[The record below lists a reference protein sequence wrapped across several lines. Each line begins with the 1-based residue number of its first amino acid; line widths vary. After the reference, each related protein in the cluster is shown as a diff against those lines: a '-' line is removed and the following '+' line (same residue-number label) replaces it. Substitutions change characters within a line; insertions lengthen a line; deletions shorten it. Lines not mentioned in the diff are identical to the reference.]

1 MNKQLCA
8 ILALLLVV
16 APLPVSAEEHPEYVT
31 QDGIVYRYLPQTDSV
46 NVYEITEVLDTRISS
61 VTIPAQIDGVD
72 VLCTTNV
79 FKDCVSLE
87 SITVE
92 ENSRYL
98 YDIDGVLFSI
108 SPSNPE
114 IHNLVVYPGAKP
126 GTEYTVPAGISLLD
140 SNSAFRNC
148 LYLARVNLPDG
159 ITPICSLFSICP
171 NLEEING
178 TVELHGELP
187 SDGMPLRTLSL
198 GGRMDGFELGI
209 YPELESLA
217 VDEQTV
223 SYGYFRISGTKL
235 RELRIPQIVGDK
247 FTQFEY
253 LCESDE
259 AYQKSYP
266 SPEAVY
272 DKVEQQYGAA
282 VLLSDCPELESI
294 ILPYGAVRAGVTV
307 KNCPKLQSILIEPR
321 DDVYTLLK
329 EAYTEAGQGLD
340 ALDHAKYEGFLKIVN
355 CPRLTKVENPYPRL
369 SIAQMAEESSDAPV
383 FYGDLDGNE
392 TIDLLDVIA
401 LNKSLLGLQQLEAS
415 EQKAADVNADGHVD
429 SSDSLLILRYM
440 VHLEYSLGA

>member
-16 APLPVSAEEHPEYVT
+16 TPLPVSAEEHPEYVT

-98 YDIDGVLFSI
+98 YDDDGVLFSI
-108 SPSNPE
+108 SPSNPDM
-114 IHNLVVYPGAKP
+114 HNLVVYPGAKP
-126 GTEYTVPAGISLLD
+126 GTEYTVPAGISLLN
-140 SNSAFRNC
+140 SNWAFRNC
-148 LYLARVNLPDG
+148 LYLTRVNLPDG

-171 NLEEING
+171 NLQEING
-178 TVELHGELP
+178 TIELHGELP

-198 GGRMDGFELGI
+198 GGRMSAFELGI
-209 YPELESLA
+209 YPELETLA

-223 SYGYFRISGTKL
+223 SDGYFRISGTKL
-235 RELRIPQIVGDK
+235 QELRIPQIVGDK

-259 AYQKSYP
+259 AYQENYP

-272 DKVEQQYGAA
+272 DRIEQQYGAA
-282 VLLSDCPELESI
+282 VLLSDCSELESI
-294 ILPYGAVRAGVTV
+294 ILPYGAVRSGVTI
-307 KNCPKLQSILIEPR
+307 KNCPKLQHILIEQR
-321 DDVYTLLK
+321 DDVYALLK
-329 EAYTEAGQGLD
+329 EEYTEAGQGLN
-340 ALDHAKYEGFLKIVN
+340 ALDNAKYEGILKIVN
-355 CPRLTKVENPYPRL
+355 CPQLTDIENPYPRL
-369 SIAQMAEESSDAPV
+369 YIAQLPEDSQSTV
-383 FYGDLDGNE
+383 IYGDIDGSGA
-392 TIDLLDVIA
+392 IDLLDVIA
-401 LNKSLLGLQQLEAS
+401 LNKSLLGLQQLDES
-415 EQKAADVNADGHVD
+415 QQKAADVNADGRMD
-429 SSDSLLILRYM
+429 SSDSLLILRYT
-440 VHLEYSLGA
+440 VHLEDKLG